1 MEHDLAVLDYMSDY
15 VQCLYGESGA
25 YGVVTARSRCRNGIN
40 QFLAGYIASEN
51 MRFRPNEL
59 TFKVRTS
66 DFIVGDDENDDP
78 SKKKSGKLGVIEYP
92 AMEKSYVKK
101 DKDGQDA
108 DTTFRLKVE
117 AGSFRDGEIIAL
129 MGENG
134 TGKTTF
140 MELLA
145 GKCKEQRGKESTIG
159 MHPDAQTEGVNPSL
173 AALGV
178 SYKTQATNPKMRKF
192 DGTVQEIMERD
203 INAALG
209 DRLFRLLV
217 IKALNVEALSDL
229 KVASLSGG
237 EMQRLSIVLCL
248 GTPAR
253 VYLID
258 EPSAGLDCEQR
269 IIAAKVRI
277 LCHFIISRFL
287 KFQSN

>member
-1 MEHDLAVLDYMSDY
+1 VEHDLAILDYMSDY
-15 VQCLYGESGA
+15 IQCLYGTPGA
-25 YGVVTARSRCRNGIN
+25 YGVVTSTQRCRNGIN
-40 QFLAGYIASEN
+40 QFLAGYIAAEN

-59 TFKVRTS
+59 TFKVRST
-66 DFIVGDDENDDP
+66 DFVVNADDDGDGNDPTMDKQP
-78 SKKKSGKLGVIEYP
+78 STKLGMIQYP
-92 AMEKSYVKK
+92 VMQKSHVRVG
-101 DKDGQDA
+101 KDGKESNA
-108 DTTFRLKVE
+108 FHLTVE
-117 AGSFRDGEIIAL
+117 SGSFRDGEVIAL

-145 GKCKEQRGKESTIG
+145 GKYKEQRGNESTIG
-159 MHPDAQTEGVNPSL
+159 QHTDAQVKGVNPSL

-178 SYKTQATNPKMRKF
+178 SYKTQGMNPKLRKF
-192 DGTVQEIMERD
+192 NGTVEEIMEKH
-203 INAALG
+203 INSALG

-217 IKALNVEALSDL
+217 IKALNVDSLSDL

-237 EMQRLSIVLCL
+237 EMQRLSIVMCL

-269 IIAAKVRI
+269 IIAAKV
-277 LCHFIISRFL
+277 SV
-287 KFQSN
+287 